1 MNIVKTLIR
10 SAIFIILAT
19 STAQAADVAKLTKL
33 FQENFNNFYQPRLCG
48 RNTARL
54 VSEAQK
60 LNIDLSNSYVLRLVG
75 GGFWETSGFYT
86 RNTTTERD
94 MLGYFHM
101 IFVADNYVFD
111 FDLHEPLV
119 LPLEDYIRLQLTPS
133 TTNFKNIWGSNYKPH
148 LELPGWEMTRYHTE
162 DYGQNKE
169 TILDKTKM
177 RDFVDLEDVLS
188 RPRLK

>member
-10 SAIFIILAT
+10 ATIFIILTT
-19 STAQAADVAKLTKL
+19 STAQAADVQKLTQL
-33 FQENFNNFYQPRLCG
+33 FQENFNEFYQPRLCG

-54 VSEAQK
+54 VDAAQK

-101 IFVADNYVFD
+101 VFVADNYVFD

-133 TTNFKNIWGSNYKPH
+133 TETSNLWGNSYKPH
-148 LELPGWEMTRYHTE
+148 DQLPGWEMTRYNTE
-162 DYGQNKE
+162 DYAKGIE
-169 TILDKTKM
+169 TILDKTKLK
-177 RDFVDLEDVLS
+177 DFVDLDSVLN
-188 RPRLK
+188 RKRLK

>member
-10 SAIFIILAT
+10 ATIFIILTT
-19 STAQAADVAKLTKL
+19 STAQAADVQKLTQL
-33 FQENFNNFYQPRLCG
+33 FQENFNAFYEPRMCG
-48 RNTARL
+48 RNTARF
-54 VSEAQK
+54 VGAAQK

-86 RNTTTERD
+86 RNSTTERD

-101 IFVADNYVFD
+101 VFVADNYVFD

-133 TTNFKNIWGSNYKPH
+133 TENSGIWGKSYKPH
-148 LELPGWEMTRYHTE
+148 LELPGWEMTRYKTE
-162 DYGQNKE
+162 DYAKNIE
-169 TILDKTKM
+169 TILDKTKLK
-177 RDFVDLEDVLS
+177 DFVDLDSVLN
-188 RPRLK
+188 RKRLK